1 VKIHSSLIPE
11 LNRPRSRG
19 DRRPCLSL
27 LGLRGRVRLSYL
39 VAPWIIA
46 WSVGAAE
53 PTPAPPPHP
62 LVWDAMELSVVAKP
76 GEKEAKFQFHVTNM
90 SAQPVEIIEIRA
102 SCGCTVAE
110 MPSTPWILAAGAKGS
125 FSAVVDFQGKAG
137 RLLKTLHVDSAA
149 GGQMLTMMIDIPET
163 EESRRARNQQMAF
176 MDRQAVFRG
185 ACASCHVAPTVGKTG
200 AELFQAACG
209 ICHQA
214 SHRASMVP
222 DLTIVREP
230 RDAEFWRR
238 WIAEGKDRTLMPA
251 FARERGGP
259 LTAEQIASLVEYAMR
274 EFPTAPR
281 AN

>member
-1 VKIHSSLIPE
+1 MIPR
-11 LNRPRSRG
+11 LPHH
-19 DRRPCLSL
+19 LALWLASL
-27 LGLRGRVRLSYL
+27 LAALS
-39 VAPWIIA
+39 
-46 WSVGAAE
+46 GTAAE
-53 PTPAPPPHP
+53 PKPAPPPHP
-62 LVWDAMELSVVAKP
+62 LVWDALELSVVAKP
-76 GEKEAKFQFHVTNM
+76 GEKEAKFQFHVTNT
-90 SAQPVEIIEIRA
+90 SAQPVEIIHINA

-110 MPSTPWILAAGAKGS
+110 MPNTPWILAAGARGS

-163 EESRRARNQQMAF
+163 EESRRTRNQQLAF

-185 ACASCHVAPTVGKTG
+185 ECVSCHVAPTIGKTG
-200 AELFQAACG
+200 AELYQAACG

-214 SHRASMVP
+214 SSRASMVP
-222 DLTIVREP
+222 DLMVAREP

-238 WIAEGKDRTLMPA
+238 WITEGKDRTLMPA
-251 FARERGGP
+251 FSRERGGP
-259 LTAEQIASLVEYAMR
+259 LTAEQIASLVEYVMR